1 MYVDIDQRSP
11 IIADGRSLKD
21 AFAILIAAHHPHLKL
36 LGVSS
41 VHGNASLSHTT
52 SNVGSI
58 LTAIGSPDI
67 PYYAGAAKPLYREAV
82 HAPEF
87 HGTTGLDGTELLP
100 QALVPP
106 VQDCNAIGAMHQ
118 ALMAESAGTP
128 WLVAT
133 GALTNV
139 ALLFTSYPEVA
150 EHIRGLSIMGG
161 AVGNG
166 FTNAPLGKAR
176 GEESERCGNWTRWA
190 EFNIYCDPEAAKS
203 VLSNP
208 VVVPKTTLIPLDV
221 THQVLATEEVRRNL
235 LHGPSDINIKE
246 DPFKYLFDES
256 SCEAEGDR
264 LEWLGRKRK
273 NLVIRNLLHDL
284 LGFFAQ
290 TYNDNLGITAG
301 PPLHDPLAV
310 AVILFDIGTDDLAF
324 DDRSGERWNV
334 DVVTEGLHSDAEKEH
349 GQLGRTKVSKTSGPG
364 VRIPRALNV
373 GSFWEVVER
382 CLQRAEVALLKRPVQ
397 SG

>member
-1 MYVDIDQRSP
+1 
-11 IIADGRSLKD
+11 
-21 AFAILIAAHHPHLKL
+21 
-36 LGVSS
+36 
-41 VHGNASLSHTT
+41 
-52 SNVGSI
+52 
-58 LTAIGSPDI
+58 
-67 PYYAGAAKPLYREAV
+67 
-82 HAPEF
+82 
-87 HGTTGLDGTELLP
+87 
-100 QALVPP
+100 
-106 VQDCNAIGAMHQ
+106 
-118 ALMAESAGTP
+118 MAEPAGTP

-176 GEESERCGNWTRWA
+176 GEKSERCGNWTRWA

-221 THQVLATEEVRRNL
+221 THQVLATEEVRRKL
-235 LHGPSDINIKE
+235 LHGPSHINIKE
-246 DPFKYLFDES
+246 DPYKDLFDES
-256 SCEAEGDR
+256 ARKAEKDR
-264 LEWLGRKRK
+264 LRWLAGERE
-273 NLVIRNLLHDL
+273 NLLIRDLLNDL

-290 TYNDNLGITAG
+290 TYHDNLGITAG

-310 AVILFDIGTDDLAF
+310 AVILSDIGADDLAF
-324 DDRSGERWNV
+324 DDGGGERWIV

-349 GQLGRTKVSKTSGPG
+349 GQLGRTMVSKTSGPG

-373 GSFWEVVER
+373 GPFWEVVEK
-382 CLQRAEVALLKRPVQ
+382 CLQRAEVALLKRPVK

>member
-1 MYVDIDQRSP
+1 
-11 IIADGRSLKD
+11 D
-21 AFAILIAAHHPHLKL
+21 AFAILLAAHHPNLKL
-36 LGVSS
+36 LGISS

-67 PYYAGAAKPLYREAV
+67 PYYAGAAKPLIRDAV

-87 HGTTGLDGTELLP
+87 HGTTGLDGTDLLP

-106 VQDCNAIGAMHQ
+106 VKDCDAIRAMHQ
-118 ALMAESAGTP
+118 ALMAETAGTS

-133 GALTNV
+133 GALTNI

-161 AVGNG
+161 AVGDG

-203 VLSNP
+203 VFSNP
-208 VVVPKTTLIPLDV
+208 VVAPKTTLIPLDV

-235 LHGPSDINIKE
+235 LHGPSEMNIKE
-246 DPFKYLFDES
+246 DPFKNLFDES
-256 SCEAEGDR
+256 SAGEGRDR
-264 LEWLGRKRK
+264 LEWLGRQREK
-273 NLVIRNLLHDL
+273 LVIRNLLNDL

-290 TYNDNLGITAG
+290 TYHDNLGITAG

-310 AVILFDIGTDDLAF
+310 AVVLFDIGADDLAF
-324 DDRSGERWNV
+324 DDRGGERWIV
-334 DVVTEGLHSDAEKEH
+334 DVVTEGLHSDAENEH
-349 GQLGRTKVSKTSGPG
+349 GQLGRTMTSKSSGPG
-364 VRIPRALNV
+364 VCIPRALNV
-373 GSFWEVVER
+373 GSFWEIVEK
-382 CLQRAEVALLKRPVQ
+382 CFQRAEVAILKRSVK
-397 SG
+397 SGLREDASPRANAN